1 MVVCPLTNVKSS
13 KLKKLFQISQRNT
26 VMSQICTSELVFAS
40 IFLGAHHI
48 IARELC
54 ERSLQREGV
63 WLWLRSL
70 LGWRTRNN
78 LAGEEFSI

>member
-1 MVVCPLTNVKSS
+1 
-13 KLKKLFQISQRNT
+13 
-26 VMSQICTSELVFAS
+26 MSQICTSELVFAS
-40 IFLGAHHI
+40 VFLGAHHI

-54 ERSLQREGV
+54 ERSLQRGGV

>member
-1 MVVCPLTNVKSS
+1 MS
-13 KLKKLFQISQRNT
+13 K
-26 VMSQICTSELVFAS
+26 ICASELVFAY

-70 LGWRTRNN
+70 LGWRMRNN
-78 LAGEEFSI
+78 LGGEEFRI